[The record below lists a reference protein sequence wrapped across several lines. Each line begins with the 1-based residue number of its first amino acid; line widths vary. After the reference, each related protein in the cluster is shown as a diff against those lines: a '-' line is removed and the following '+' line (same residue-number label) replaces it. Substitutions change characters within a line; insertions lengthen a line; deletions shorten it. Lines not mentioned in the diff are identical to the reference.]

1 MTHAALPVRLWAVL
15 ALICCFFIAVKEP
28 AVHASE
34 PVSSSD
40 PSDRTDLA
48 EATASAFYGSGIPAE
63 TVIGILRSEARLNV
77 LKKAVML
84 IDRDVAARMG
94 VTETRAGTSPGKP
107 PYPPEKRMLALASA
121 VFPVSIAVLS
131 SSPAQGGTF
140 SESEGQ
146 IHVTARIPASPRD
159 PLHTL
164 RLSLRDRDNLELRHE
179 ALQRIQTAV
188 HEGRELLSDTAG
200 LRRFMSDGKDGAQTS
215 RRAAQA
221 ENLGRRLEALETYLE
236 LLRDFKQTWLAPHEA
251 APILEHLSRL
261 DPSNPLIWMGLAE
274 AMLLME
280 RPYEAMDAIRTA
292 TALHDV
298 PPRAFYVR
306 GLAYLRLHLP
316 ANAVKDFNE
325 AIALQ
330 PEKAAWWRARGAARL
345 LSEEEEA
352 MCPDFYQACAL
363 GDCEGLVEVRKRGFC
378 LEN

>member
-1 MTHAALPVRLWAVL
+1 MTHAALPVHPLAVL
-15 ALICCFFIAVKEP
+15 TAICFCFIAVGKP

-34 PVSSSD
+34 SASSPEPVA
-40 PSDRTDLA
+40 RTDLA
-48 EATASAFYGSGIPAE
+48 ETTASAFYGSGIPAE
-63 TVIGILRSEARLNV
+63 AVIGILRAEARLDV

-94 VTETRAGTSPGKP
+94 VTETRAGASPGKA
-107 PYPPEKRMLALASA
+107 PYRPEERMLALASA
-121 VFPVSIAVLS
+121 VFPVSIAVSS
-131 SSPAQGGTF
+131 SSPAHGGTF

-159 PLHTL
+159 PLQTL
-164 RLSLRDRDNLELRHE
+164 RLSLRDGDNLELRHE
-179 ALQRIQTAV
+179 ALQRMQAAV
-188 HEGRELLSDTAG
+188 HEGREVLLRGAAG
-200 LRRFMSDGKDGAQTS
+200 S
-215 RRAAQA
+215 RRPVLDDKAVAQV
-221 ENLGRRLEALETYLE
+221 ESLGRRLETLETYLE

-274 AMLLME
+274 AMLLTE

-292 TALHDV
+292 TALPDV
-298 PPRAFYVR
+298 PARAFYVS
-306 GLAYLRLHLP
+306 GLACLRLHLP

-330 PEKAAWWRARGAARL
+330 PDKAAWWRARGAARL
-345 LSEEEEA
+345 LSEEKEA
-352 MCPDFYQACAL
+352 MCSDFYQACAL

-378 LEN
+378 LEKQ